1 VTPAD
6 QLPPDAEDALDAA
19 AGELYAL
26 EPGEFVAARDAK
38 VRAARAAGDRALA
51 TAIGKLRR
59 PTASAWAVNLLAR
72 DRPDR
77 LAELVELGS
86 ELRAAQERLAGADL
100 RRLSEQRRAVV
111 AELAGA
117 AAGLATERGNPPSDA
132 ARREIE
138 ATLDAALADA
148 DAGDAVR
155 SARLTVA
162 LSYAGMGSVDLT
174 GAVATPSRSRPAA
187 APADR
192 AAEKQ
197 PAKRGAATK
206 DGAAKDGAA
215 KDGAAKD
222 RAAKDRRDRRLAAAA
237 DAERAARDAATAA
250 EDEAG
255 ARASAA
261 AAAHDRHE
269 AARGRLAAAQRE
281 LAAARDEEA
290 AAAQA
295 LRAARHAAEVADRAA
310 AAARQRLST
319 ASATVDKLRTD
330 G

>member
-6 QLPPDAEDALDAA
+6 RPPRDADDALDAA
-19 AGELYAL
+19 ADELYAL

-38 VRAARAAGDRALA
+38 VKAARAAGDRALA

-72 DRPDR
+72 QRPDR
-77 LAELVELGS
+77 LDDLVELGS
-86 ELRAAQERLAGADL
+86 ELRAAQERLAGAEL

-111 AELAGA
+111 AELADA
-117 AAGLATERGNPPSDA
+117 AAALAAERGHPPSEA
-132 ARREIE
+132 NRREIE

-148 DAGDAVR
+148 DAGDAAR
-155 SARLTVA
+155 SRRLTVA
-162 LSYAGMGSVDLT
+162 LSYAGMGSVDLA
-174 GAVATPSRSRPAA
+174 GAVATPPAE
-187 APADR
+187 R
-192 AAEKQ
+192 AAKE
-197 PAKRGAATK
+197 PTRRA
-206 DGAAKDGAA
+206 AAKDGAA
-215 KDGAAKD
+215 Q
-222 RAAKDRRDRRLAAAA
+222 DRRDRRLAAAT
-237 DAERAARDAATAA
+237 DAERAARDAVTAA

-261 AAAHDRHE
+261 AAAQERHE
-269 AARGRLAAAQRE
+269 AARERLADAQRE

-295 LRAARHAAEVADRAA
+295 VRAARHAAEVADRAA
-310 AAARQRLST
+310 ASARQRLTT
-319 ASATVDKLRTD
+319 ASAAVDKLRTD